1 MNSEPAISVYFV
13 NVVLLIILLDF
24 NIEQCLETAV
34 RGFSRAGWPC
44 YFEEVTDSNLFRLK
58 ATDGQEHSAGK
69 NMAVWQSF

>member
-34 RGFSRAGWPC
+34 RGFSRAG
-44 YFEEVTDSNLFRLK
+44 
-58 ATDGQEHSAGK
+58 
-69 NMAVWQSF
+69 